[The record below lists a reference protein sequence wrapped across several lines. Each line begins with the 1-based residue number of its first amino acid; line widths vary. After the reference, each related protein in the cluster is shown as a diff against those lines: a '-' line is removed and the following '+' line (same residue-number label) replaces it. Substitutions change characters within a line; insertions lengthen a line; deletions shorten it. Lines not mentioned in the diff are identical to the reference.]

1 MDLQAVVAG
10 FKGAAPLPGL
20 ADAWHWS
27 PVRGI
32 EFAGALSADGQRLLQ
47 FGGRDSYDHELA
59 VATLEFARER
69 ERRIFDRNPFLGALE
84 GFRAPAGRRPFDV
97 VVGVAPEVHR
107 FYRVELPELTPFV
120 RLTFPAYACEFSGGE
135 SIGEA
140 ETRYRMLRLNH
151 LGREPLP
158 FLKMRFANTRT
169 GGRSTNSGRG
179 FTGPRRLVEE
189 FGRMDGGP
197 GSFAEFEN
205 RHGRVWRVEW
215 HGAWYIAELDAQDG
229 APRETVLDELVE
241 FAMERLRD

>member
-10 FKGAAPLPGL
+10 FKRAAPLPGL

-151 LGREPLP
+151 LGR
-158 FLKMRFANTRT
+158 
-169 GGRSTNSGRG
+169 
-179 FTGPRRLVEE
+179 
-189 FGRMDGGP
+189 
-197 GSFAEFEN
+197 
-205 RHGRVWRVEW
+205 
-215 HGAWYIAELDAQDG
+215 
-229 APRETVLDELVE
+229 
-241 FAMERLRD
+241 